1 VTSGSFAPSI
11 QRPIAMAYVAA
22 GENAA
27 PSIGEV
33 LEIEIRNRK
42 IPATVVRR
50 PFYRRDDTLAASTA
64 SL

>member
-1 VTSGSFAPSI
+1 
-11 QRPIAMAYVAA
+11 
-22 GENAA
+22 
-27 PSIGEV
+27 V

-50 PFYRRDDTLAASTA
+50 PFYRRGEALAASTA

>member
-1 VTSGSFAPSI
+1 
-11 QRPIAMAYVAA
+11 MAYVEGGTAR
-22 GENAA
+22 
-27 PSIGEV
+27 PSGDV

-50 PFYRRDDTLAASTA
+50 PFYHRGEAPAASTA